1 MVVMGNSKE
10 ANFVQRSMA
19 AMVHNTPTFVAN
31 TFGMKKVLQVTIF
44 L

>member
-19 AMVHNTPTFVAN
+19 AMVQNTPTFVAN
-31 TFGMKKVLQVTIF
+31 KFGIKKVLQVTIF

>member
-1 MVVMGNSKE
+1 MGNSKE

-19 AMVHNTPTFVAN
+19 AMVHYTPTFVAN
-31 TFGMKKVLQVTIF
+31 TFGIKKVLQVTKF